1 MATRRLLKASL
12 LCDAAYIHKVEY
24 LMTKPRVALEIC
36 VETMDDVHAALA
48 GGADRI
54 ELCSALALGGLTPSA
69 GLTAQAVAAVREAG
83 ASVRAMVRPRDGDF
97 TYDADDLALAKAEGA
112 ALIAQGVDGLVF
124 GAVRDDGLDIAALE
138 SWVASMRRERADI
151 GLTLHRAIDL
161 VADPVAAV
169 EQAATLGFDL
179 ILTSGGAVQAI
190 QAPTVI
196 AAMEQVAAGRITIM
210 PGSGVRSGNVAAL
223 LSQTRVRA
231 AHASARVDSQPA
243 DPRALAMGF
252 AAGARR
258 QASREEVAALR
269 RAIDAAA

>member
-1 MATRRLLKASL
+1 MATRRLLKASP
-12 LCDAAYIHKVEY
+12 LCDSAHIHKVEY
-24 LMTKPRVALEIC
+24 LMTKSRVALEIC
-36 VETMDDVHAALA
+36 VETMADVHAALA

-69 GLTAQAVAAVREAG
+69 GLTAQAVAAVRDAG

-97 TYDADDLALAKAEGA
+97 TYDAEDLAVAKAEGA

-124 GAVRDDGLDIAALE
+124 GAVRDDRLDIATLE
-138 SWVASMRRERADI
+138 IWVASMRRERADI
-151 GLTLHRAIDL
+151 GFTLHRAIDL

-169 EQAATLGFDL
+169 EQAVSIGFDL
-179 ILTSGGAVQAI
+179 ILTSGGAVQAV
-190 QAPTVI
+190 QASTAI

-223 LSQTRVRA
+223 LSQTGARA
-231 AHASARVDSQPA
+231 VHASARVDSQPA

-252 AAGARR
+252 ATGARR